1 MSMLDITDCVSSPF
15 LKSIAGLQN
24 TELIASPSP
33 YSKLDSYDQKQELEK
48 EFCRDFSCCGLNL
61 GNLHQLL
68 EHYEEYHLTRSGN
81 SSEDEERDQNS
92 SICSFTED
100 DNSLLQQPMH
110 LAQLASC
117 TSTKAHLT
125 KSDLNMLENAQK
137 YASKQSV
144 QTLDSIVD
152 GLNTPSLSPSES
164 GCHNDQLY
172 DDDVSE
178 SSCASWIRKANMI
191 ISSSSGCEDQ
201 SDKPY
206 RCHIEDCD
214 KAYKNANGLKYH
226 RLHGHCSPSDGSDIL
241 DASKPYT
248 CSLGACRKRYKNL
261 NGLKYHIEHTH
272 MTKLQN
278 LSSDMFVKIDAKG
291 RKRRLSS
298 TSSSSSILSFES
310 AYAS

>member
-1 MSMLDITDCVSSPF
+1 MYAHV
-15 LKSIAGLQN
+15 KKKR
-24 TELIASPSP
+24 IASPSP
-33 YSKLDSYDQKQELEK
+33 YSKLDSFDQKQELEK
-48 EFCRDFSCCGLNL
+48 DFCRDFSCCGLNL

-68 EHYEEYHLTRSGN
+68 EHYEEYHLSRSGN
-81 SSEDEERDQNS
+81 SSEDEEQRDPNS
-92 SICSFTED
+92 PICSFDEED
-100 DNSLLQQPMH
+100 TSLLQKPMH

-152 GLNTPSLSPSES
+152 GLKTPSLSPSES
-164 GCHNDQLY
+164 GSQHDPFY
-172 DDDVSE
+172 EDEIPDVVG
-178 SSCASWIRKANMI
+178 CTTHWIRKANLI
-191 ISSSSGCEDQ
+191 ISSTSNSSFEDQ

-206 RCHIEDCD
+206 RCHMEDCD

-226 RLHGHCSPSDGSDIL
+226 RLHGHCSPTDGSDLL

-248 CSLGACRKRYKNL
+248 CSLGTCRKRYKNL

-278 LSSDMFVKIDAKG
+278 LNSDMFIKVDSKG

-298 TSSSSSILSFES
+298 SSSTSSIFSFES